1 MSLVE
6 QSKLSK
12 EVMAFPGLVS
22 LEKDPGD
29 NGQVVCG
36 SAVVV
41 REEAELPN
49 TDFQTT
55 FPCLQVL
62 FTPSFL
68 PFLWLQVFSPSR
80 QVSALLYYR
89 PS

>member
-1 MSLVE
+1 MSLIE

-29 NGQVVCG
+29 NGQVTCG

-41 REEAELPN
+41 REQAGC
-49 TDFQTT
+49 QTQT
-55 FPCLQVL
+55 FKQA
-62 FTPSFL
+62 
-68 PFLWLQVFSPSR
+68 SP
-80 QVSALLYYR
+80 VYR
-89 PS
+89 FCSPRLSYHSCGSKSLAHPDR

>member
-29 NGQVVCG
+29 NGQVACS

-41 REEAELPN
+41 REQAELPD

-55 FPCLQVL
+55 
-62 FTPSFL
+62 
-68 PFLWLQVFSPSR
+68 SP
-80 QVSALLYYR
+80 VYR
-89 PS
+89 FCSPHLSYHSCGSKSLAHPDR

>member
-29 NGQVVCG
+29 NGQVACS
-36 SAVVV
+36 SAGGQGAS
-41 REEAELPN
+41 RAAKHRLSKKLP
-49 TDFQTT
+49 
-55 FPCLQVL
+55 L
-62 FTPSFL
+62 FTGSVHPVFLITPVAPSF
-68 PFLWLQVFSPSR
+68 
-80 QVSALLYYR
+80 
-89 PS
+89 